1 MNSGD
6 GIDYHQRFSE
16 NIGDL
21 IQVRVTGVASG
32 APPYNHVGTGYQ
44 AQPISLKVG
53 KTARKDYT
61 AAW

>member
-21 IQVRVTGVASG
+21 IEVRAEVGEASG
-32 APPYNHVGTGYQ
+32 LGGRERLGALVHSMP
-44 AQPISLKVG
+44 
-53 KTARKDYT
+53 
-61 AAW
+61 